1 MCVSG
6 SDPGRMRRGAVPKR
20 FCKAVGYGFCIDRKG
35 LPGFPWLRE
44 IKEDSRITINSS
56 CSLQAW
62 RWEISVLGGSEP
74 GLSHFVPT
82 GVRDGRAANVSTH
95 LSKNFLL
102 SFLVPLSSLPTSSP
116 YLADLCLCE
125 REPEKPESSKQS
137 FCTDR
142 AREKMELHFEVL
154 RGSTT
159 TEDNTLRRSSSAPLI
174 SGFG

>member
-1 MCVSG
+1 MGC
-6 SDPGRMRRGAVPKR
+6 
-20 FCKAVGYGFCIDRKG
+20 GFCFDRKV

-74 GLSHFVPT
+74 VLSHFVPT

-116 YLADLCLCE
+116 YLADLFLCE

-154 RGSTT
+154 RSSTT